1 MRLENSIKKSADKVA
16 SLRTEM
22 DSLRNAKIP
31 TQEYEEISKQIDNA
45 NSKFDKLLEK
55 QMQMQSQGKTSGSTW
70 EKLNSDM
77 EELGNEIRFAKGE
90 LQDLVDTGKAF
101 TVGSET
107 QEFTDLSK
115 KFNQANTELD
125 INNRK
130 MNEYLEKQ
138 NNVSS
143 GYKKMG
149 DAAKKSFKG
158 ISNALSKASG
168 FLKGF
173 EKKLKEIA
181 TKVFGLFRKEAD
193 KSSKST
199 NAFANRL
206 KSLLS
211 GIFIFNMISAAFRNM
226 FNGISAGFN
235 DFFENNAT
243 FNSSVAELRASLE
256 QLRNSFAAAF
266 APIMEVA
273 IPYLQK
279 LIDYLGTAVSYV
291 AQLIAALFGKSTYT
305 RAVKSSGSAIS
316 GVASSVDEVTDSAE
330 EAEKALNKMLSPLDK
345 LNVLSSDKSSAVKKP
360 DKGSGGGGGADIGG
374 TLYEEIPVDS
384 YFKDIADRIKGI
396 AEQFFKP
403 LKTAWE
409 RQGKFVMDSW
419 KKALDSVKK
428 LVVSIGKDFL
438 TVWNQEET
446 IKIFENLLIILGDI
460 GLIVSNLADRFR
472 EAWEENNTGLHILEN
487 IRDIIGIVVDYFRQ
501 AADFTVEWSKNLN
514 FSPLLQ
520 AFERLTD
527 KLSEEDGL
535 VDSLSGTLYD
545 FYTMVLLPLGK
556 WALEEGLP
564 DLLDTLTKIVDEVDW
579 EKLRTNLADLWQSL
593 EPFAETIG
601 EGLILFIE
609 DVGLKL
615 ADFVNSQE
623 FSDFLDK
630 VASWMDDVTPQDV
643 ADALKN
649 IADALVT
656 LKLAIIGFD
665 VLSPGIKAIGS
676 ILTIFSNAKLAKAI
690 QNIGKTKET
699 TGILAQLG
707 TTLSS
712 FGGVSG
718 LMTMDFA
725 TIFGAGTAA
734 EIGLTIGT
742 GIIGG
747 IVAAFGGFN
756 FGKFLGEKITGD
768 TELYDNFKFFG
779 EGGFFSEITK
789 DLETT
794 FEALT
799 TMASDFKNNPI
810 IAGLTN
816 ALAGPIGAAV
826 LQINAHKEEIAAGW
840 EEFKNGAL
848 QATTEAKQNFDE
860 FFSYWGTLFENL
872 GTTISSWWE
881 NDVKPWFTKEKWSSL
896 WEEVKIAFSEMWN
909 NIVLWWNESAIG
921 KWWNENVSPWF
932 TKEKWQNLIENVK
945 TAFVNKFNEIWTE
958 VNNIWNNIVESIS
971 EAVSE
976 ISGLIDGLFPSQ
988 KSMKKM
994 SRTIFDSFPS
1004 FIPTSTMSLD
1014 VPDIPGYATGQV
1026 IPPTMKQHLA
1036 WLGDNKHE
1044 TEVVSPLST
1053 MKQAFKDA
1061 LMESGMYGGG
1071 GNTGDI
1077 VIEIDGNEVFRVV
1090 RKQNQE
1096 FIKQTGAS
1104 AFA

>member
-181 TKVFGLFRKEAD
+181 TKVFGLFRKKAD

-316 GVASSVDEVTDSAE
+316 GIASSVDEVTDSAE

-374 TLYEEIPVDS
+374 TLYEEVPVDS
-384 YFKDIADRIKGI
+384 YFKDIADRIKDI
-396 AEQFFKP
+396 AGQFFKP

-564 DLLDTLTKIVDEVDW
+564 DLLDTLTKIIDEVDW
-579 EKLRTNLADLWQSL
+579 EKLRTNLSDLWKSL

-615 ADFVNSQE
+615 AEFVNSQE

-630 VASWMDDVTPQDV
+630 IEEWMDNVTPEDVAEGLKMIATAIVALIVASAGASVLSSLATALSLLASVFTTIGSAIAVLAPHIAVLIAIFSVIKQIV
-643 ADALKN
+643 DAVFERKDTSGWNLFDW
-649 IADALVT
+649 ITET
-656 LKLAIIGFD
+656 LKLSLQGWKSEF
-665 VLSPGIKAIGS
+665 
-676 ILTIFSNAKLAKAI
+676 
-690 QNIGKTKET
+690 
-699 TGILAQLG
+699 
-707 TTLSS
+707 
-712 FGGVSG
+712 
-718 LMTMDFA
+718 
-725 TIFGAGTAA
+725 
-734 EIGLTIGT
+734 
-742 GIIGG
+742 
-747 IVAAFGGFN
+747 
-756 FGKFLGEKITGD
+756 
-768 TELYDNFKFFG
+768 DNFKIG
-779 EGGFFSEITK
+779 
-789 DLETT
+789 LELWWQDTWLSNAIWN
-794 FEALT
+794 FEQWWNE
-799 TMASDFKNNPI
+799 K
-810 IAGLTN
+810 IA
-816 ALAGPIGAAV
+816 
-826 LQINAHKEEIAAGW
+826 
-840 EEFKNGAL
+840 
-848 QATTEAKQNFDE
+848 
-860 FFSYWGTLFENL
+860 
-872 GTTISSWWE
+872 
-881 NDVKPWFTKEKWSSL
+881 PWFTQEKWAEL
-896 WEEVKIAFSEMWN
+896 WNNIKSAFSEKWN
-909 NIVLWWNESAIG
+909 EIVTWWNQFIVS
-921 KWWNENVSPWF
+921 WWNDNITPWF

-958 VNNIWNNIVESIS
+958 VTNIWNNIVESIS

-1096 FIKQTGAS
+1096 FIKQTGTS